1 MEYLGIDETVLK
13 KRDGIFTAKEIS
25 GQPVLWSAI
34 RDKVSKEKAQI
45 SLFFDEVLPKIDT
58 IILTGAGTSAFI
70 GLSLSGEIQR
80 KTGITTLSVA
90 TTHLVSHPTDYFRA
104 SSSTLLISFARS
116 GNSPESVATL
126 RLADDHCKNC
136 YHLVITCNKE
146 GGLAKYKVKNKGYSF
161 ILPPEA
167 NDQSLAMTGSY
178 SGMLLSALLIND
190 IDQSDASDQMVENAI
205 SSGTT
210 IIEKYAGALKKIA
223 ELPFKRAIFLGSGPQ
238 YGTAMES
245 HLKLQELTDGQVICK
260 YDSYLGFRHGPKAVV
275 DEETLMVY
283 YFSNH
288 PDVLRYEKDL
298 VKGMDQGKK
307 PLYQIGISEGPL
319 EKLTFDT
326 HFKLLKTDMPSSE
339 TFLTVSNI
347 LFGQLLAFYKSMQLG
362 LSPDS
367 PSSSKAISRVVEG
380 VTIY

>member
-1 MEYLGIDETVLK
+1 MKYLGIDESTLN

-25 GQPVLWSAI
+25 GQPILWSAI
-34 RDKVSKEKAQI
+34 KDKFYDEKSEI
-45 SLFFDEVLPKIDT
+45 SSFLDEIIPKIDT

-70 GLSLSGEIQR
+70 GLSLFGEIQR
-80 KTGITTLSVA
+80 TTHVTTRSIA
-90 TTHLVSHPTDYFRA
+90 TTDLVSHPQDYF
-104 SSSTLLISFARS
+104 SSESSILLISFARS

-126 RLADDHCKNC
+126 RLADTYCKNC
-136 YHLVITCNKE
+136 YHLVITCNQE
-146 GGLAKYKVKNKGYSF
+146 GELAKYKVKNTRYSF

-167 NDQSLAMTGSY
+167 NDKSLAMTGSY

-190 IDQSDASDQMVENAI
+190 IAKNGDSNQMVLNAI
-205 SSGTT
+205 STGET
-210 IIEKYAGALKKIA
+210 ILNTYASELKNISD
-223 ELPFKRAIFLGSGPQ
+223 LPFTRAIFLGSGPQ

-275 DEETLMVY
+275 DEQTLMVY
-283 YFSNH
+283 YFSNN

-298 VKGMDQGKK
+298 VRGMNQGKK
-307 PLYQIGISEGPL
+307 PLYQIGISRESL
-319 EKLTFDT
+319 DDLTFDT
-326 HFKLLKTDMPSSE
+326 QFKLPKLDTNDAES
-339 TFLTVSNI
+339 FLSVSNI

>member
-1 MEYLGIDETVLK
+1 MKYLGIDESILN

-25 GQPVLWSAI
+25 GQPILWSAI
-34 RDKVSKEKAQI
+34 KDK
-45 SLFFDEVLPKIDT
+45 FFDEKSDISSFLNEIIPKIDT

-70 GLSLSGEIQR
+70 GLSLFGEIQR
-80 KTGITTLSVA
+80 TTKVTTRSVA
-90 TTHLVSHPTDYFRA
+90 TTDLVSHPQDFFSPE
-104 SSSTLLISFARS
+104 SSILLISFARS

-126 RLADDHCKNC
+126 RLADTYCKNC
-136 YHLVITCNKE
+136 YHLVITCNE
-146 GGLAKYKVKNKGYSF
+146 DGELAKYRVKNTRYSF
-161 ILPPEA
+161 ILPAEA
-167 NDQSLAMTGSY
+167 NDKSLAMTGSY

-190 IDQSDASDQMVENAI
+190 LAKNGDSNQMVLNAI
-205 SSGTT
+205 SKAET
-210 IIEKYAGALKKIA
+210 ILDTYASEVKKISD
-223 ELPFKRAIFLGSGPQ
+223 LPFKRAIFLGSGPQ

-275 DEETLMVY
+275 DEHTLMVY
-283 YFSNH
+283 YFSND

-298 VKGMDQGKK
+298 VKGMNQGKK
-307 PLYQIGISEGPL
+307 PLYQIGISMDSL
-319 EKLTFDT
+319 DDLTFDT
-326 HFKLLKTDMPSSE
+326 HFKLPNLDTNEGE
-339 TFLTVSNI
+339 TFLPVSNI

-367 PSSSKAISRVVEG
+367 PSTSKAISRVVEG

>member
-1 MEYLGIDETVLK
+1 MKYLGIDEANLE
-13 KRDGIFTAKEIS
+13 KRNGIFTAKEIS
-25 GQPVLWSAI
+25 GQPALWSAI
-34 RDKVSKEKAQI
+34 KNKIFKERSQL
-45 SLFFDEVLPKIDT
+45 SFFMQEVLPKVDT

-70 GLSLSGEIQR
+70 GLSISGEIQR

-90 TTHLVSHPTDYFRA
+90 TTHLVSHPEDYFRSG
-104 SSSTLLISFARS
+104 SSILLISFARS

-126 RLADDHCKNC
+126 RLADQYCKTC
-136 YHLVITCNKE
+136 YHLVITCNEKGE
-146 GGLAKYKVKNKGYSF
+146 LARYKVKNKRYSF
-161 ILPPEA
+161 ILPAEA

-178 SGMLLSALLIND
+178 TGMLISALLINN
-190 IDQSDASDQMVENAI
+190 INQPEAVNHLVDQAI
-205 SSGTT
+205 TCATT
-210 IIEKYAGALKKIA
+210 ILKNYIN
-223 ELPFKRAIFLGSGPQ
+223 ELKRITELRFKRAIFLGSGPQ

-283 YFSNH
+283 YFSNS

-307 PLYQIGISEGPL
+307 PLYQVGISEGEL
-319 EKLTFDT
+319 KDLNFDA
-326 HFKLLKTDMPSSE
+326 HFKLPETDSTGNE
-339 TFLTVSNI
+339 AFLAVSNI
-347 LFGQLLAFYKSMQLG
+347 LFGQLLAFYKSMELG

>member
-1 MEYLGIDETVLK
+1 MEYLGIDEIVLK
-13 KRDGIFTAKEIS
+13 QRNGIFTAKEIA
-25 GQPVLWSAI
+25 GQPVLWTAI
-34 RDKVSKEKAQI
+34 RDKVSEEKVPIA
-45 SLFFDEVLPKIDT
+45 SFFDEVLPKVDT

-80 KTGITTLSVA
+80 KTGVSTLSVA
-90 TTHLVSHPTDYFRA
+90 TTHLVSHPEDYFRET
-104 SSSTLLISFARS
+104 SSILLISFARS

-126 RLADDHCKNC
+126 RLADRYCHKC
-136 YHLVITCNKE
+136 YNLVITCNESGK
-146 GGLAKYKVKNKGYSF
+146 LAKYKVKNERYSF
-161 ILPPEA
+161 ILPAEA

-178 SGMLLSALLIND
+178 TGMLLSALLINA
-190 IDQSDASDQMVENAI
+190 INQPEAVNPLVDQAI
-205 SSGTT
+205 TCANT
-210 IIEKYAGALKKIA
+210 IFKKYSNELKRIA
-223 ELPFKRAIFLGSGPQ
+223 DLPFKRAIFLGSGPQ
-238 YGTAMES
+238 FGTAMES

-283 YFSNH
+283 YFSNNQ
-288 PDVLRYEKDL
+288 DVLRYEKDL
-298 VKGMDQGKK
+298 VRGMDQGKK
-307 PLYQIGISEGPL
+307 PLFQIGISEVEL
-319 EKLTFDT
+319 KDISFDV
-326 HFKLLKTDMPSSE
+326 HFQLPKTNAAGNE
-339 TFLTVSNI
+339 AFLAVSNI